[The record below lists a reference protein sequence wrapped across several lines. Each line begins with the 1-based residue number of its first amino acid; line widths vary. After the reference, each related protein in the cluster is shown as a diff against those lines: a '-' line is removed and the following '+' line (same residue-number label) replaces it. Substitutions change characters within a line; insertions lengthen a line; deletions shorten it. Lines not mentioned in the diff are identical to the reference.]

1 MAVEGGGQ
9 RVKNKMGFISNH
21 LETKEQ
27 SQEQFLRLEG
37 MQRGGYRC
45 I

>member
-9 RVKNKMGFISNH
+9 REKNKMGCISNH

-27 SQEQFLRLEG
+27 SRAVFE
-37 MQRGGYRC
+37 